1 MRTRLAREPVLA
13 GGKFNLFGAAGELD
27 NNRKRADARGVP
39 ADIMMPRLLMML
51 SVFLLVMVGLVM
63 VFSASMV
70 EAIALGDSVFS
81 FVSKQLLFAA
91 TGTLFAV
98 IIYARI
104 PYHAWLGRLF
114 YPAWGLCIVLILLVP
129 VIGTEILGAKRWIFI
144 GPMSIQPTEFLKI
157 ALVVG
162 MARVMYE
169 INGGGQVDWKA
180 AGIKLVVIVVAPL
193 LFMYKTQSD
202 MGSALIIAVGAL
214 TVLWL
219 AEAPM
224 KLVLG
229 IVAAGLLIVAAGL
242 TVGYRAERLST
253 WLDPMSYAED
263 GGLQSTRSF
272 YAFGEGGVFG
282 SGLGNSREK
291 FQLLPEVETDFVYA
305 VIGEEL
311 GLIGA
316 AAVIVL
322 FMVVLLA
329 GLRISA
335 VAPDNFGTCLAGG
348 LTVMLVG
355 QAFLNIAV
363 VTGIFP
369 TTGKPL
375 PFVSSGGSSMW
386 SSLIIVG
393 LILSVSRGSNV
404 LTSHEKR
411 RNDLN
416 VLRVERDSASA
427 GRPRSQR
434 KASPAFE
441 SIRVE
446 RPEGARQRV
455 SARMDRA
462 EQRSNSEQRPRSRRS
477 ELNLGT
483 GRDRSYYGGSSEGRP
498 SGRPGRGRR

>member
-1 MRTRLAREPVLA
+1 MAR
-13 GGKFNLFGAAGELD
+13 GKLNLFGAAAGELD
-27 NNRKRADARGVP
+27 DNRRKADARGVP
-39 ADIMMPRLLMML
+39 ADIMMPRLLMVL
-51 SVFLLVMVGLVM
+51 SVFLLVLLGLVM

-81 FVSKQLLFAA
+81 FVAKQLIFAL

-98 IIYARI
+98 LIYNLI
-104 PYHAWLGRLF
+104 PYHVWLGRFF
-114 YPAWGLCIVLILLVP
+114 YLAWGICIVLTILVF
-129 VIGTEILGAKRWIFI
+129 VMGTEILGAKRWLFI
-144 GPMSIQPTEFLKI
+144 GPISIQPTEFLKI

-162 MARVMYE
+162 MARIMYD
-169 INGGGQVDWKA
+169 INGVGQPDYKNA
-180 AGIKLVVIVVAPL
+180 AIKLIFVVLLPL
-193 LFMYKTQSD
+193 AFMYKTQSD
-202 MGSALIIAVGAL
+202 MGSALIIALGV
-214 TVLWL
+214 VVVMWL
-219 AEAPM
+219 AEVPM
-224 KLVLG
+224 KIVLG
-229 IVAAGLLIVAAGL
+229 IIAFGLIVVALGL

-272 YAFGEGGVFG
+272 YAFGEGGLLG

-329 GLRISA
+329 GLRISSA
-335 VAPDNFGTCLAGG
+335 APDNFGTCLAGG

-355 QAFLNIAV
+355 QAFLNMAV

-404 LTSHEKR
+404 LTTHEQR

-416 VLRVERDSASA
+416 VLRVDRGSASA
-427 GRPRSQR
+427 GRPRTER
-434 KASPAFE
+434 VASPAFE
-441 SIRVE
+441 KLSSRH
-446 RPEGARQRV
+446 PEEARQRV
-455 SARMDRA
+455 SLRMERA
-462 EQRSNSEQRPRSRRS
+462 ERRSNPDRRGRSYGS

-483 GRDRSYYGGSSEGRP
+483 GRDRSYYGGTDERRP
-498 SGRPGRGRR
+498 SRRPGRGRR